1 MTDAELMQ
9 HATVAIQLAFKASG
23 TGPGFDALRDCVAQL
38 DKHAQNRLYQASE
51 NLGDAILDIQG
62 REHS

>member
-1 MTDAELMQ
+1 VTDEELRRK
-9 HATVAIQLAFKASG
+9 AAVAIRLALNASG
-23 TGPGFDALRDCVAQL
+23 TGPGFDELRDCVAEL
-38 DKHAQNRLYQASE
+38 DEDGQNRLYSASE

>member
-1 MTDAELMQ
+1 MTDEELRRK
-9 HATVAIQLAFKASG
+9 AAIAIRLALNASG